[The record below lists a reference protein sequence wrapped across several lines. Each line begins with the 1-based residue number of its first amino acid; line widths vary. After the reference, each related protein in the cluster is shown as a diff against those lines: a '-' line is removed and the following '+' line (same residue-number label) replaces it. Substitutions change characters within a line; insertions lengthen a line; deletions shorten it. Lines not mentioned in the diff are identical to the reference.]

1 MFKEFIIKGI
11 SIIKKYY
18 SLSGIKP
25 AFLFFEFLFLLVPS
39 VLSIISPILSANVI
53 SSITVFDFDAAKK
66 YLIYDFSIILISAAS
81 YFCYHFVSTKVNKSL
96 ILNLQNYVYTNVK
109 ANKNIDKITMPVL
122 TDIYACTS
130 FNKNLLYKL
139 CFLIKSVVILCII
152 IKYNLFIA
160 FAIIAVS
167 TVSFLLLKFTDKQI
181 QNNNLKLSSLQSNSL
196 ELFNSIHQ
204 NAKEE
209 QNEKAS
215 STLKNKYFDIV
226 SDTIKTTNKVSL
238 FYNINNNFITLLLKT
253 TIFVATLFLI
263 SEIKT
268 TALTLSLYLILTPYL
283 TSSAQNLISFFDLFS
298 EFGTIENALSN
309 FENLAVKNPQNEN
322 KPLELK
328 SFGLTFFN
336 VCTKPTPENE
346 MYLQPT
352 NFKLNENSFYLFV
365 GSYDSGKEILFNLL
379 NKKET
384 PSSGSI
390 FVDDKTLESISQKD
404 FSKIIASTT
413 DDPYFYNISIL
424 ENLYL
429 VCSNKSKISKT
440 LSAWGLAPKIN
451 KLKNK
456 YDTIINGKLNPC
468 LKFFLGLAKC
478 YLSDAKIICVNSI
491 PHDMS
496 AEDNSLL
503 EKIISE
509 IKKDRL
515 LVVFSSNETLSHL
528 ANNVFYVKN
537 GKIELNK
544 NSK

>member
-1 MFKEFIIKGI
+1 
-11 SIIKKYY
+11 
-18 SLSGIKP
+18 
-25 AFLFFEFLFLLVPS
+25 
-39 VLSIISPILSANVI
+39 
-53 SSITVFDFDAAKK
+53 
-66 YLIYDFSIILISAAS
+66 
-81 YFCYHFVSTKVNKSL
+81 
-96 ILNLQNYVYTNVK
+96 
-109 ANKNIDKITMPVL
+109 MPVL

-160 FAIIAVS
+160 FAIISVS
-167 TVSFLLLKFTDKQI
+167 TISFLLLKFTDKQI

-253 TIFVATLFLI
+253 TIFAATLFLI

-309 FENLAVKNPQNEN
+309 FENLAVKNPQSES

-336 VCTKPTPENE
+336 VCTKPTSENE

-365 GSYDSGKEILFNLL
+365 GNCDSGKEILFNLL

-413 DDPYFYNISIL
+413 DDPYFY
-424 ENLYL
+424 
-429 VCSNKSKISKT
+429 
-440 LSAWGLAPKIN
+440 
-451 KLKNK
+451 
-456 YDTIINGKLNPC
+456 
-468 LKFFLGLAKC
+468 
-478 YLSDAKIICVNSI
+478 
-491 PHDMS
+491 
-496 AEDNSLL
+496 
-503 EKIISE
+503 
-509 IKKDRL
+509 
-515 LVVFSSNETLSHL
+515 
-528 ANNVFYVKN
+528 
-537 GKIELNK
+537 
-544 NSK
+544 